1 MNTSLSYSVQSQV
14 GLRPNNEDAA
24 YSGPRLLALADGM
37 GGHAA
42 GELAASLVISELIPL
57 DRQEVDDPLVALR
70 EATRRCNT
78 AIADHIAAHPEHE
91 GMGTTLTALL
101 FGRDSL
107 GLVHV
112 GDSRAYLM
120 REGLLSQITKD
131 DTLVQ
136 YLLDEERITPQE
148 AWGHPRR
155 SLVSKVL
162 TGQAV
167 DPFLETRQV
176 KTRDRYLICSD
187 GLSDHI
193 PLETIGDAL
202 RPPDPHLVAQQLT
215 RLALQNGSQDNI
227 TCIVAD
233 VVEGSSGYNLA
244 LLAGAAGRKAMLVG

>member
-1 MNTSLSYSVQSQV
+1 MKVSLSYSVQSHV

-24 YSGPRLLALADGM
+24 FSGPRLLALADGM
-37 GGHAA
+37 GGRAA
-42 GELAASLVISELIPL
+42 GEIAASLVISELMPL

-70 EATRRCNT
+70 EATRRGNM
-78 AIADHIAAHPEHE
+78 AIADHIADHPEHE

-120 REGLLSQITKD
+120 RDGLLSQITKD

-136 YLLDEERITPQE
+136 YLVDEERITPQE
-148 AWGHPRR
+148 AWGHPQR

-162 TGQAV
+162 TGHGV

-176 KTRDRYLICSD
+176 TPHDRYLICSD
-187 GLSDHI
+187 GLSDHV
-193 PLETIGDAL
+193 PVEWIGEAL
-202 RPPDPHLVAQQLT
+202 RLPDPHVAPQQLI
-215 RLALQNGSQDNI
+215 RLALQQGSQDNI
-227 TCIVAD
+227 TCIVAE
-233 VVEGSSGYNLA
+233 VVEGESGYNIA
-244 LLAGAAGRKAMLVG
+244 LLTGAPGHEAFL